1 MAEFLLRLPEEI
13 TDGSPIALYLHAVYG
28 PSKPNLGGHHK
39 PSDIE
44 FWHTHFLPAKRCS
57 QYANWNAPV
66 CPSSTC
72 TQWLPRPVPPE
83 ATVLARFADT
93 RFDLRADVVVLK
105 EPPALR
111 KAIQPDAWVE
121 VYRHFSS
128 QEDGFSHYGCWN
140 MVARGTGVWVNVGR
154 VANMQQVSSMASWK
168 NEELAR
174 LLGRDG
180 QEMERMWQQ
189 TQKLT
194 NPEGVNKKADPA
206 WGALLP
212 SANFTSVHLTDR
224 GGTATEG
231 WRHSEELVLF
241 TPGCLA
247 GHGALTSHCRTLS
260 EAQPTCACMPG
271 VSLRAGWGAME
282 PCNCDASSSRLS
294 CLAGQHL
301 HAHVNVAA
309 STPLAAPSRTPGPS
323 PVTHGSWQG
332 NRTYFSKEF
341 CANHWCSAT
350 CCQTCDQS
358 QRPILFVHVEKTGGS
373 TIECTTQH
381 LADTGFWVNL
391 GHNQAKNVEAC
402 EAKCK
407 PREKLIGVRHPLA
420 FYISAFHE
428 YVTAHRDRN
437 MSFAAYLQ
445 LVFDERVGG
454 MPYLILTQ
462 RVKRSCGVRCN
473 EFTFIRTETL
483 SNDLG
488 NVLVRNGLSLV
499 AMHMAHTAAQIGEQG
514 AFSRYTCA
522 QVLKVAELDK
532 WIFQT
537 FNYSSYVEHCSNTSA
552 SVYKRG

>member
-1 MAEFLLRLPEEI
+1 
-13 TDGSPIALYLHAVYG
+13 
-28 PSKPNLGGHHK
+28 
-39 PSDIE
+39 
-44 FWHTHFLPAKRCS
+44 
-57 QYANWNAPV
+57 
-66 CPSSTC
+66 
-72 TQWLPRPVPPE
+72 
-83 ATVLARFADT
+83 VLARFNDT
-93 RFDLRADVVVLK
+93 RFDVTADFVVLK
-105 EPPALR
+105 QPPALR
-111 KAIQPDAWVE
+111 NAIQPDAWVE

-128 QEDGFSHYGCWN
+128 QEDDFSHYGCWN
-140 MVARGTGVWVNVGR
+140 TVARGTGVWVNVGR
-154 VANMQQVSSMASWK
+154 VANIQVSHMASWK

-174 LLGRDG
+174 LLGRDE
-180 QEMERMWQQ
+180 QEMQILWRQ
-189 TQKLT
+189 TQSIT

-224 GGTATEG
+224 GGTATVG

-247 GHGALTSHCRTLS
+247 GHGALTSHCRTAS
-260 EAQPTCACMPG
+260 EAWPTCACMPG

-282 PCNCDASSSRLS
+282 PCKCDARSARLS

-301 HAHVNVAA
+301 HAQVNVAA
-309 STPLAAPSRTPGPS
+309 STPSAAPSSTPGPPS
-323 PVTHGSWQG
+323 VTHGSWQG
-332 NRTYFSKEF
+332 NRTYFTKEF

-358 QRPILFVHVEKTGGS
+358 QRPILFVHIEKTGGS

-402 EAKCK
+402 EVKCK

-420 FYISAFHE
+420 FYLSAYHE
-428 YVTAHRDRN
+428 YVTSRKGT

-445 LVFDERVGG
+445 LVFDPRVGG
-454 MPYLILTQ
+454 MPYYTLTQ

-473 EFTFIRTETL
+473 EFTIIRTETL

-488 NVLVRNGLSLV
+488 NVLRRNGLLPV
-499 AMHMAHTAAQIGEQG
+499 AMNMAHTAAQVGEQG

-532 WIFQT
+532 WIYQT
-537 FNYSSYVEHCSNTSA
+537 FNYSDYDKRCKNTSA
-552 SVYKRG
+552 SVDERGAQ

>member
-1 MAEFLLRLPEEI
+1 MRLPEEI
-13 TDGSPIALYLHAVYG
+13 RDGSPIALYLHAVYG
-28 PSKPNLGGHHK
+28 PSKANLGGHHK

-44 FWHTHFLPAKRCS
+44 FWYTHLLPAKRCS
-57 QYANWNAPV
+57 RYSTWKKPV
-66 CPSSTC
+66 MCPSSTC
-72 TQWLPRPVPPE
+72 AQWLPRPLPPE
-83 ATVLARFADT
+83 ATVLARFNDT
-93 RFDLRADVVVLK
+93 RFDLAADFVVLK

-111 KAIQPDAWVE
+111 NAIQPDAWVE

-128 QEDGFSHYGCWN
+128 QEDDFSHYGCWN
-140 MVARGTGVWVNVGR
+140 TVARGTGVWVNVGR
-154 VANMQQVSSMASWK
+154 VANIQVSHMASWK

-174 LLGRDG
+174 LLGRDE
-180 QEMERMWQQ
+180 QEMQILWRQ
-189 TQKLT
+189 TQSIT

-224 GGTATEG
+224 GGTATVG

-247 GHGALTSHCRTLS
+247 GHGALTSHCRTAS
-260 EAQPTCACMPG
+260 EAWPTCACMPG

-282 PCNCDASSSRLS
+282 PCKCDARSARLS

-301 HAHVNVAA
+301 HAQVNVAA
-309 STPLAAPSRTPGPS
+309 STPSAAPSSTPGPPS
-323 PVTHGSWQG
+323 VTHGSWQG
-332 NRTYFSKEF
+332 NRTYFTKEF

-358 QRPILFVHVEKTGGS
+358 QRPILFVHIEKTGGS

-402 EAKCK
+402 EVKCK

-420 FYISAFHE
+420 FYLSAYHE
-428 YVTAHRDRN
+428 YVTSRKGT

-445 LVFDERVGG
+445 LVFDPRVGG
-454 MPYLILTQ
+454 MPYYTLTQ

-473 EFTFIRTETL
+473 EFTIIRTETL

-488 NVLVRNGLSLV
+488 NVLRRNGLLPV
-499 AMHMAHTAAQIGEQG
+499 AMNMAHTAAQVGEQG

-532 WIFQT
+532 WIYQT
-537 FNYSSYVEHCSNTSA
+537 FNYSDYDKRCKNTSA
-552 SVYKRG
+552 SVDERGAQ

>member
-1 MAEFLLRLPEEI
+1 MRLPEEI
-13 TDGSPIALYLHAVYG
+13 RDGSPIALYLHAVYG
-28 PSKPNLGGHHK
+28 PSKANLGGHHK

-44 FWHTHFLPAKRCS
+44 FWYTHLLPAKRCS
-57 QYANWNAPV
+57 RYSTWKKPVV

-72 TQWLPRPVPPE
+72 AQWLPRLLPPE
-83 ATVLARFADT
+83 ATVLARFNDT
-93 RFDLRADVVVLK
+93 RFDVTADFVVLK
-105 EPPALR
+105 QPPALR
-111 KAIQPDAWVE
+111 NAIQPDAWVE
-121 VYRHFSS
+121 VYRMFSS
-128 QEDGFSHYGCWN
+128 QEDDFSHYGCWN
-140 MVARGTGVWVNVGR
+140 TVARGTGVWVNVGR
-154 VANMQQVSSMASWK
+154 VANIQVSHMASWK

-174 LLGRDG
+174 LLGRDE
-180 QEMERMWQQ
+180 QEMQILWRQ
-189 TQKLT
+189 TQSIT

-224 GGTATEG
+224 GGTATVG

-247 GHGALTSHCRTLS
+247 GHGALTSHCRKAS
-260 EAQPTCACMPG
+260 EARPTCACMPG

-282 PCNCDASSSRLS
+282 PCKCDARSSRLS

-301 HAHVNVAA
+301 HAQVNVAA
-309 STPLAAPSRTPGPS
+309 STPSAAPSSTPGPPS
-323 PVTHGSWQG
+323 VTHGSWQG
-332 NRTYFSKEF
+332 NRTYFTKEL

-358 QRPILFVHVEKTGGS
+358 QRPILFVHIEKTGGS

-391 GHNQAKNVEAC
+391 GHNQANNVEAC
-402 EAKCK
+402 EVKCK

-420 FYISAFHE
+420 FYLSAYHE
-428 YVTAHRDRN
+428 YVTSRKGT

-445 LVFDERVGG
+445 LVFDPRVGG
-454 MPYLILTQ
+454 MPYYTLTQ

-473 EFTFIRTETL
+473 EFTIIRTETL

-488 NVLVRNGLSLV
+488 NVLRRNGLLPV
-499 AMHMAHTAAQIGEQG
+499 AMKMAHTAAQVGEQG

-532 WIFQT
+532 WIYQT
-537 FNYSSYVEHCSNTSA
+537 FNYSDYDKRCKNTSA
-552 SVYKRG
+552 SVDERGAQ